1 MATAPRESNK
11 ERKGERES
19 AHTGKQGRQGEGGER
34 KEGSADCESASHA
47 PSPKATTQKQ
57 QKHKTKQKT
66 DERGVKSEE
75 RAHKER
81 QKVPAKPTQAA
92 QHSPGRRVAA
102 TATAAAASAAATF
115 IPLGRVHQSP
125 RDTALGASSGAA
137 AATCCAKAP

>member
-1 MATAPRESNK
+1 MRIQASRAGRE
-11 ERKGERES
+11 RGE
-19 AHTGKQGRQGEGGER
+19 
-34 KEGSADCESASHA
+34 SADCESASHA
-47 PSPKATTQKQ
+47 LSPKATTQKQ

-66 DERGVKSEE
+66 DESGVKSEE
-75 RAHKER
+75 SEHKER

-102 TATAAAASAAATF
+102 ATVASASVAAMF